1 MRRKDIFVVNEG
13 NDTMSKIYIS
23 CDLEGVSGIV
33 NWDQTGSQGH
43 DYGRA
48 RKLMTAEVNSAI
60 AGAFEGGASYVL
72 VNDAHGSMT
81 NILIE
86 ELDDR
91 AELLTGSPKPLTQ
104 MQGIDET
111 FSLAAFIGYHARRDT
126 LGAVLEH
133 TISGSAIR
141 EICIN
146 GRIVGETEINMGIAG
161 YFGVPVGLVAGDN
174 IVAQQASEAEPAI
187 ETVVVKYAEG
197 RYSARC
203 LHPTKAK
210 ALIKTGMK
218 KAVSE
223 HEKFKPYIFKS
234 PVEFKISFIDT
245 AMADLAEMM
254 PTSERI
260 GACTVRLI
268 NKDYVAGFKALRAM
282 IHMCGSV
289 IRR

>member
-1 MRRKDIFVVNEG
+1 
-13 NDTMSKIYIS
+13 MSKVYIS
-23 CDLEGVSGIV
+23 CDLEGVSGVV
-33 NWDQTGSQGH
+33 NRDHTSSQGH

-60 AGAFEGGASYVL
+60 EGAFEGGASYVL

-86 ELDDR
+86 DLDDR

-111 FSLAAFIGYHARRDT
+111 FSLCAFIGYHARRDT

-146 GRIVGETEINMGIAG
+146 GKVVGETEINMGIAG
-161 YFGVPVGLVAGDN
+161 HFGVPVGLVAGDN
-174 IVAQQASEAEPAI
+174 IVTQQAREAEPAI

-210 ALIKTGMK
+210 AFIKTGMK

-223 HEKFKPYIFKS
+223 HAKFKPYVFKT
-234 PVEFKISFIDT
+234 PVEFKISFINT
-245 AMADLAEMM
+245 SMAELAEMM

-260 GACTVRLI
+260 GASSVRLI
-268 NKDYVAGFKALRAM
+268 NEDFVAGFKAVRAM
-282 IHMCGSV
+282 IHMCRAV

>member
-1 MRRKDIFVVNEG
+1 
-13 NDTMSKIYIS
+13 MSKVYIS
-23 CDLEGVSGIV
+23 CDMEGVSGVV
-33 NWDQTGSQGH
+33 NWDQTGSQGY

-60 AGAFEGGASYVL
+60 EGAFEGGASYVL
-72 VNDAHGSMT
+72 VNDGHGSMT

-86 ELDDR
+86 DLDER
-91 AELLTGSPKPLTQ
+91 TELLTGSPKPLTQ

-111 FSLAAFIGYHARRDT
+111 FSLCAFIGYHARRDT

-146 GRIVGETEINMGIAG
+146 GRVVGETEINMGIAG
-161 YFGVPVGLVAGDN
+161 YFGVPVGLIAGDH
-174 IVAQQASEAEPAI
+174 IVTQQAREAEPTI
-187 ETVVVKYAEG
+187 ETVIVKYAEG

-203 LHPTKAK
+203 LHPTKAR
-210 ALIKTGMK
+210 ALIKNGMK
-218 KAVSE
+218 KAVLE
-223 HEKFKPYIFKS
+223 HAKFKPYVFKT
-234 PVEFKISFIDT
+234 PVEFKVSFIDT
-245 AMADLAEMM
+245 AMADLAEMI

-260 GACTVRLI
+260 GAISIRLI
-268 NKDYVAGFKALRAM
+268 NEDFVAGFKAVRAM
-282 IHMCGSV
+282 IHMCRAV

>member
-1 MRRKDIFVVNEG
+1 MQ
-13 NDTMSKIYIS
+13 MSKIYIS
-23 CDLEGVSGIV
+23 CDMEGVSGVV
-33 NWDQTGSQGH
+33 NWDQTSSQGH
-43 DYGRA
+43 DYGRF
-48 RKLMTAEVNSAI
+48 RRLMTAEVNSAI
-60 AGAFEGGASYVL
+60 EGAFEGGANYVL
-72 VNDAHGSMT
+72 VNDAHGSMR

-86 ELDDR
+86 DLDDR

-146 GRIVGETEINMGIAG
+146 GRAVGETEINMGIAG
-161 YFGVPVGLVAGDN
+161 YFGVAVGLVAGDN
-174 IVAQQASEAEPAI
+174 IVTQQAKETEPAI

-197 RYSARC
+197 RLSARC
-203 LHPTKAK
+203 LHPTKAR

-223 HEKFKPYIFKS
+223 HAKFKPYVFKT

-260 GACTVRLI
+260 GPISVRLI
-268 NKDYVAGFKALRAM
+268 NNDYVAGFKAVRAM
-282 IHMCGSV
+282 IHMCRAV